1 MKWIKQHWQA
11 ILAGFVL
18 GFFFTF
24 WLIGSGAV
32 DPESYVSTRA
42 SISNDWGQFPQR
54 PRVEFLNGKGQ
65 GTLLR
70 DFVYIDP
77 YKRPWLAMKH
87 DEINGASIPQVLWS
101 VLGGPFEGRYL
112 NASVVHDTACVRKTE
127 RWEDVHRMFYMACR
141 CSGVGE
147 KQGKLLYAGVYHGGP
162 RWDKIVY
169 TASGRDVPL
178 IKTSEINQP
187 RSLTQKDVEELKKYI
202 DEHNP
207 SLDEI
212 DWMDSM
218 NLPFPKSDVNRNSIP
233 PTLLDDEK

>member
-1 MKWIKQHWQA
+1 MS
-11 ILAGFVL
+11 LGFAL

-42 SISNDWGQFPQR
+42 ALSNDWGQFPQR

-65 GTLLR
+65 GKLLR

-77 YKRPWLAMKH
+77 YKRPWLAMKQ

-162 RWDKIVY
+162 RWIPVELTRAGADIPPQM
-169 TASGRDVPL
+169 TTREDLSR
-178 IKTSEINQP
+178 EITN
-187 RSLTQKDVEELKKYI
+187 KDVENLEKYI
-202 DEHNP
+202 NEHNP
-207 SLDEI
+207 SLREI
-212 DWMDSM
+212 EMLDLS
-218 NLPFPKSDVNRNSIP
+218 NLVFPPLEKPETNARP
-233 PTLLDDEK
+233 PTLRDDSK